1 MAAGDMPFAADKV
14 ADLETFDIL
23 ADLDDF
29 PDIFMPGGQAD
40 RNRMLRPF
48 VPVIN
53 MHVRAAD
60 RRLADFDLH
69 VVFAAFRDRHL
80 FQR

>member
-23 ADLDDF
+23 TDLNDF
-29 PDIFMPGGQAD
+29 PDIFMPGSQAD

-53 MHVRAAD
+53 MHVRTAD
-60 RRLADFDLH
+60 
-69 VVFAAFRDRHL
+69 
-80 FQR
+80 